1 MIEKE
6 KKKGRT
12 MSEARVFA
20 QDLFKGQV
28 VLVSGGGTGIG
39 RAIAE
44 QFASCGATGIVL
56 CGRRRE
62 PLDECAAAIGDRAMV
77 HLCDIR
83 VYEQC
88 EAVVEAARA
97 RFGRVDVCV
106 NNAGGQF
113 PSLAEAISSK
123 GFAAVINTN
132 LIGTFNMTRAV
143 ATRCF
148 IPAQR
153 GRFVNVV
160 ANFRNGFPT
169 MSHTGA
175 ARAGVDNLTKSLAV
189 EWARFNIQVNAVAP
203 GIITSSGTLDKNR
216 YGSMLD
222 HTHEII
228 PAGRNGTV
236 REVAD
241 LVLFLASD
249 KAAAFVTGQTVY
261 VCGGQSLN
269 GDLWSKT
276 RALIPSKL

>member
-1 MIEKE
+1 M
-6 KKKGRT
+6 
-12 MSEARVFA
+12 MSDSARVFA
-20 QDLFKGQV
+20 SDLFKEQV
-28 VLVSGGGTGIG
+28 VLVTGGGTGIG

-44 QFASCGATGIVL
+44 QFALSGAAGIVL

-62 PLDECAAAIGDRAMV
+62 PLDEAAAAIGVDRV
-77 HLCDIR
+77 LVQTCDIR

-88 EAVVEAARA
+88 EAVVEAART
-97 RFGRVDVCV
+97 RFGRLDVCV

-113 PSLAEAISSK
+113 PALAEAISSK
-123 GFAAVINTN
+123 GFAAVVTTN
-132 LIGTFNMTRAV
+132 LVGTFNMTRAV

-148 IPAQR
+148 IPARR

-160 ANFRNGFPT
+160 ANVRNGFPS

-175 ARAGVDNLTKSLAV
+175 ARAGVINLTKSLAV

-249 KAAAFVTGQTVY
+249 TAAAYVTGQTVY
-261 VCGGQSLN
+261 VCGGQSLS